1 MCISALPK
9 VAVLDIVLSKDI
21 DPSVTVPITETL
33 MEEMVTS
40 RSFTVLDRSYVAQVL
55 KEKEFQVAG
64 LVSDEQ
70 IVRVGQFL
78 GADYVV
84 AGRAQYVAESYFLVA
99 KMIEVKTGVIT
110 AQASETGQVK
120 ILILL
125 DLARPVGRKLAG
137 GGGPSPVASQPS
149 MPQTTQGT
157 AAGKLSV
164 GFIYGNEAT
173 WQGVPYAPEAAR
185 LFLQEKH
192 KDWLAT
198 FFVDRVPPEGF
209 GDAVD
214 RLVKEQGC
222 RVIISSDIWL
232 IPQVSA
238 AARNH
243 PDVIFE
249 HYGWSENCPPNVG
262 MYAINDLQG
271 YYLTGL
277 LAGALSRSGKIA
289 FPTPPRVR
297 RRRP

>member
-1 MCISALPK
+1 M
-9 VAVLDIVLSKDI
+9 
-21 DPSVTVPITETL
+21 
-33 MEEMVTS
+33 
-40 RSFTVLDRSYVAQVL
+40 
-55 KEKEFQVAG
+55 
-64 LVSDEQ
+64 
-70 IVRVGQFL
+70 
-78 GADYVV
+78 
-84 AGRAQYVAESYFLVA
+84 
-99 KMIEVKTGVIT
+99 
-110 AQASETGQVK
+110 
-120 ILILL
+120 
-125 DLARPVGRKLAG
+125 
-137 GGGPSPVASQPS
+137 
-149 MPQTTQGT
+149 
-157 AAGKLSV
+157 
-164 GFIYGNEAT
+164 
-173 WQGVPYAPEAAR
+173 PYAPEAAR

-198 FFVDRVPPEGF
+198 FFVDRVPPEAF

>member
-1 MCISALPK
+1 
-9 VAVLDIVLSKDI
+9 
-21 DPSVTVPITETL
+21 
-33 MEEMVTS
+33 
-40 RSFTVLDRSYVAQVL
+40 
-55 KEKEFQVAG
+55 
-64 LVSDEQ
+64 
-70 IVRVGQFL
+70 
-78 GADYVV
+78 
-84 AGRAQYVAESYFLVA
+84 
-99 KMIEVKTGVIT
+99 
-110 AQASETGQVK
+110 
-120 ILILL
+120 
-125 DLARPVGRKLAG
+125 
-137 GGGPSPVASQPS
+137 
-149 MPQTTQGT
+149 
-157 AAGKLSV
+157 
-164 GFIYGNEAT
+164 
-173 WQGVPYAPEAAR
+173 VPYAPEAAR

-243 PDVIFE
+243 SDVIFE
-249 HYGWSENCPPNVG
+249 HYGWSENRPPNVG
-262 MYAINDLQG
+262 MYAINDMQG